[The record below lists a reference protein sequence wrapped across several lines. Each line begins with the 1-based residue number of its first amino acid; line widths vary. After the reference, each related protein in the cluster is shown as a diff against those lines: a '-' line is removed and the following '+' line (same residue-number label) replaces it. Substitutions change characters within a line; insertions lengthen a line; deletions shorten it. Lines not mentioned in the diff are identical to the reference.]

1 MIQVFNAELIKSKP
15 VVFALLY
22 VFGIGRTRSE
32 IMCKKLGFLPNLK
45 VKDLTKKQLSSLLLL
60 ITDFS
65 KNFNLADDIKTIDT
79 KFKKILIS
87 IGSSRG
93 IRLKKGLP
101 VRGQRTHSNAKT
113 ASRFTEKYK
122 RYKSRNKSKK
132 KDLTI

>member
-1 MIQVFNAELIKSKP
+1 MINILNTELIKNKS
-15 VVFALLY
+15 VLFALLY

-45 VKDLTKKQLSSLLLL
+45 VENLTKKQISSLLQL
-60 ITDFS
+60 ISNFS
-65 KNFNLADDIKTIDT
+65 NYFYLANDIKTIDT
-79 KFKKILIS
+79 RVRKILIS
-87 IGSSRG
+87 INSTRG

-122 RYKSRNKSKK
+122 KYKSRNKSKK
-132 KDLTI
+132 KDFQS